1 MSGDPT
7 LERIAQGNGLAL
19 CAAGPWTARFAPDL
33 ERIVAEAEKLAGSR
47 PNIFID
53 VSQVSKL
60 DTFGAWLIERLRRS
74 LTQGGVEAKIAGL
87 SANYSSLVDEVR
99 RVKASPALETSS
111 VTITGML
118 DQIGRSVAGIGGT
131 LVSLI
136 DMLGAVLAAAGRCL
150 IHPAGFRLTSTVHH
164 LEQVCWR
171 AVPIVVLITF
181 LIGCI
186 ISQQGIFHFRQFGA
200 DIFVVDMLGVLVLR
214 EIGVLLVAIMVAGR
228 SGSAYTAELGSMKMR
243 EEIDALRTM
252 GFDPIE
258 VLILPRMLALV
269 LALPILAFLGA
280 MAALYG
286 GGLVAWL
293 YGGVDPEAFLLR
305 LRDAIS
311 IDHFIVGMIK
321 APVMAAVIGIVA
333 CVEGL
338 AVQGSAE
345 SLGPAHDLLGGEGYL
360 LRHRDGRRVRD
371 LLRIDRNVTMA
382 LQPASDAII
391 RVRDITVQFGKNRI
405 LDGLNLDVKR
415 GEILG
420 FVGPSG
426 AGKSVLTRTIIGLV
440 PKVAGSIEVFG
451 VDLDAADAKARRG
464 VERRWGVLFQQGALF
479 SSLTVRQNIQFP
491 VREYLSLSQRLLDE
505 ITIAKLGMVGLK
517 PEVVDRYPV
526 GTLRRHDQARGAGA
540 RAGARSGTGVPR

>member
-1 MSGDPT
+1 MNGDPT
-7 LERIAQGNGLAL
+7 LEHIAKGNGLAL
-19 CAAGPWTARFAPDL
+19 CAAGPWIARFAPEL
-33 ERIVAEAEKLAGSR
+33 EQMISNAERLTGSR
-47 PNIFID
+47 PNISID

-74 LTQGGVEAKIAGL
+74 LTQGGIETRISGL
-87 SANYSSLVDEVR
+87 SADYSSLVDEVR
-99 RVKASPALETSS
+99 RVKEIPAAAATT
-111 VTITGML
+111 VTITGIL
-118 DQIGRSVAGIGGT
+118 DQVGRAMAGVGGT
-131 LVSLI
+131 ILSLV
-136 DMLGAVLAAAGRCL
+136 DMLGAVLAASFRVL
-150 IHPAGFRLTSTVHH
+150 IHPRSFRLTSTVHH

-186 ISQQGIFHFRQFGA
+186 IAQQGIFHFRRFGA

-269 LALPILAFLGA
+269 LALPILAFLGGI
-280 MAALYG
+280 AALYG

-311 IDHFIVGMIK
+311 IDHFTVGIIK

-338 AVQGSAE
+338 AVKGSAE
-345 SLGPAHDLLGGEGYL
+345 SLGQHTTSSVVKGIFFVIVM
-360 LRHRDGRRVRD
+360 DGVFA
-371 LLRIDRNVTMA
+371 IFF
-382 LQPASDAII
+382 AS
-391 RVRDITVQFGKNRI
+391 
-405 LDGLNLDVKR
+405 
-415 GEILG
+415 
-420 FVGPSG
+420 
-426 AGKSVLTRTIIGLV
+426 IG
-440 PKVAGSIEVFG
+440 
-451 VDLDAADAKARRG
+451 
-464 VERRWGVLFQQGALF
+464 
-479 SSLTVRQNIQFP
+479 
-491 VREYLSLSQRLLDE
+491 
-505 ITIAKLGMVGLK
+505 M
-517 PEVVDRYPV
+517 
-526 GTLRRHDQARGAGA
+526 
-540 RAGARSGTGVPR
+540 